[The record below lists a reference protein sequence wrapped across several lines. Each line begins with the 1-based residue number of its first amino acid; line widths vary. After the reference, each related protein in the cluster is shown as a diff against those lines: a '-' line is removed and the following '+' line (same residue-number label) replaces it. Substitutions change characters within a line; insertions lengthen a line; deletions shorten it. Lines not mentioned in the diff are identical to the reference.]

1 MRCKAMPQRMGVHL
15 FLDARSLGGIPAC
28 MPNYLRRDRLIVG
41 MVAVAWKQPLAWLSP
56 SRTPVLTQFLEQL
69 WAKHH
74 VPIFA
79 PLATL
84 DVNDHALAVDV
95 RNLQVGQLGASH
107 SRGVERHQQR
117 AMKGS
122 ASCIDES
129 RHFFLAEDRRNVL
142 GSFRIGGLG
151 CAPALLESLGIEEP
165 QSRKIY
171 RNGARRQLA
180 LLEQFCLIFANLLQA
195 QTVWRTLEASREIF
209 HYTDVTAYGSFSVIA
224 TLEFLQHHFSEMGH
238 GDTSCDPP
246 LHQTVEQPTPLP
258 HAKRPPPGGCVPD
271 PFEEVVLSRWR
282 NDEFLWAI
290 KGALSVPPLS
300 FQYRRRPG
308 CT

>member
-1 MRCKAMPQRMGVHL
+1 M
-15 FLDARSLGGIPAC
+15 
-28 MPNYLRRDRLIVG
+28 
-41 MVAVAWKQPLAWLSP
+41 
-56 SRTPVLTQFLEQL
+56 LTQFFKQL

-95 RNLQVGQLGASH
+95 RNFQVGQLGASH
-107 SRGVERHQQR
+107 SGGVERHQQR
-117 AMKGS
+117 AMKRS
-122 ASCIDES
+122 ASPIDES
-129 RHFFLAEDRRNVL
+129 RHFFLAQDRRNVL

-165 QSRKIY
+165 QSRKID

-180 LLEQFCLIFANLLQA
+180 LLEQFRLVFANLLGA

-209 HYTDVTAYGSFSVIA
+209 HYPNVTAYGSFSVIT

-238 GDTSCDPP
+238 RDLLLTQNLS
-246 LHQTVEQPTPLP
+246 QPSSNHCSVRLTRSVRRRAASLCAGHVQQPGGVSPLP
-258 HAKRPPPGGCVPD
+258 NLR
-271 PFEEVVLSRWR
+271 
-282 NDEFLWAI
+282 
-290 KGALSVPPLS
+290 
-300 FQYRRRPG
+300 
-308 CT
+308 

>member
-1 MRCKAMPQRMGVHL
+1 M
-15 FLDARSLGGIPAC
+15 
-28 MPNYLRRDRLIVG
+28 
-41 MVAVAWKQPLAWLSP
+41 
-56 SRTPVLTQFLEQL
+56 LTQFLEQL

-129 RHFFLAEDRRNVL
+129 RHFFLAGDRRNVL

-171 RNGARRQLA
+171 RNGARRQLS
-180 LLEQFCLIFANLLQA
+180 LLEQFSLVFANLLGA

-209 HYTDVTAYGSFSVIA
+209 HYTDVTAYGSFSVI
-224 TLEFLQHHFSEMGH
+224 T
-238 GDTSCDPP
+238 T
-246 LHQTVEQPTPLP
+246 
-258 HAKRPPPGGCVPD
+258 
-271 PFEEVVLSRWR
+271 
-282 NDEFLWAI
+282 
-290 KGALSVPPLS
+290 LS
-300 FQYRRRPG
+300 FRAGRPAKPHENYLELRSQQPGAARSRTHWRSRG
-308 CT
+308 CDAV

>member
-28 MPNYLRRDRLIVG
+28 MPNHFRRNRLIAG
-41 MVAVAWKQPLAWLSP
+41 MVPVAWKQPLAWLSP
-56 SRTPVLTQFLEQL
+56 QRTPVLTQFFKQL

-84 DVNDHALAVDV
+84 DVNYHALAVDV
-95 RNLQVGQLGASH
+95 RNFQVGQLGASH
-107 SRGVERHQQR
+107 SGSVERHQQR

-122 ASCIDES
+122 ASRIDES
-129 RHFFLAEDRRNVL
+129 RHFFLAHDRWNVP

-171 RNGARRQLA
+171 RNGARRQLS
-180 LLEQFCLIFANLLQA
+180 LLEQFRLVFANLLGA

-209 HYTDVTAYGSFSVIA
+209 HYT
-224 TLEFLQHHFSEMGH
+224 
-238 GDTSCDPP
+238 
-246 LHQTVEQPTPLP
+246 
-258 HAKRPPPGGCVPD
+258 
-271 PFEEVVLSRWR
+271 
-282 NDEFLWAI
+282 
-290 KGALSVPPLS
+290 
-300 FQYRRRPG
+300 
-308 CT
+308 